1 MTRTTPSHHNHK
13 PDRENTRFT
22 MEFDGMKKCD
32 RSLFQISSICIND
45 FQNDYDN
52 PRTHTNKERNDTY
65 KNNNA

>member
-1 MTRTTPSHHNHK
+1 
-13 PDRENTRFT
+13 